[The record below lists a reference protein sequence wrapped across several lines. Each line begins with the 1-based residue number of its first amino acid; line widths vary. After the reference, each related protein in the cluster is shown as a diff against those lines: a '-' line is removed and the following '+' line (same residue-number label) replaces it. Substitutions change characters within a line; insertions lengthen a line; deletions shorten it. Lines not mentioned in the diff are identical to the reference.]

1 MEYSRNLVIGLM
13 PKNQGSRCSYCL
25 FLGLDA
31 QKQAVRI
38 NRLLMSGRFS
48 LSTFLVSVTTRS
60 IKLSSNDPIPFPN
73 ALH

>member
-1 MEYSRNLVIGLM
+1 MKFGDLINA
-13 PKNQGSRCSYCL
+13 KNQGGRCFYRL

-60 IKLSSNDPIPFPN
+60 INLSSNDPIPFPN